1 MSKYINMAKMSVK
14 ERILEY
20 FRLLRIQGGAMSAS
34 VLLIGALIMGQRD
47 LSLLFI
53 LFLIGIF
60 GHVHGFVLND
70 YADIEVDRKSPELKK
85 KPLVSGII
93 PKEHA
98 LIIVFLTGGCF
109 YALTLIFFPF
119 LLTLFL
125 LSSAVILGGI
135 YNLFGKKIIGSD
147 FILGGAVAFICLF
160 GASTVSMHFTSLIYI
175 VSSLLFVDL
184 VFVNAVEG
192 GLKDVDHDY
201 LERAKTLPTIMG
213 VRVKEG
219 RLFLTTKFTA
229 FAYSLKIIYI
239 GLILLLGFQPELNL
253 WYSGDYIIHVIV
265 ALLIVV
271 IIITSYKFLHLS
283 SFDRT
288 KMKRIYAGLNSA
300 SLALIFI
307 MLLPLLGLWITLILL
322 LLPITWYL
330 LFNFVLYGK
339 PLQPRV

>member
-60 GHVHGFVLND
+60 CHVHGYVLND

-85 KPLVSGII
+85 KPLVSGVI

-109 YALTLIFFPF
+109 YALTLIFFP
-119 LLTLFL
+119 
-125 LSSAVILGGI
+125 
-135 YNLFGKKIIGSD
+135 
-147 FILGGAVAFICLF
+147 LF

-201 LERAKTLPTIMG
+201 LESAKTLPTIMG